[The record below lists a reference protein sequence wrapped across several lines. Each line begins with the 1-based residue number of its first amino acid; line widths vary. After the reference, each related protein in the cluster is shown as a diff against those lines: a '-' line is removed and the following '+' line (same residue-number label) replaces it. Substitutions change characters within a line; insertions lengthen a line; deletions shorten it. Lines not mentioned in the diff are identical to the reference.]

1 MIEGFVLT
9 LSFVFVV
16 RKDANQTIA
25 ALKRVGYGCGQVPA
39 RGVLA
44 EFQTQSGLH

>member
-9 LSFVFVV
+9 LSFIRVV
-16 RKDANQTIA
+16 RKNANQTIA

-39 RGVLA
+39 SGVLT